1 MNQSLF
7 RNFEATTQRAGI
19 AAAQGRQD
27 DAEEHYKQA
36 LSQYNAIKDSPIEH
50 SRKVSAYNE
59 LLTIYEQLN
68 TAGFV
73 GGKNASSVRIG
84 RNIGLIVPGR
94 KLSESRTEHGAQQ
107 KNREQNN
114 RSRMSFPAFAGL
126 FLAVILA
133 TTLVSKPATL
143 GFAVLEGNLGDT
155 NSGNIKYTGSAS
167 IDVQKL
173 TIISLKT
180 LFSDSAKHSLTFSAT
195 QPNGVFVDVANGI
208 LAITPAPGYHGT
220 AIMTIVAS
228 DGENVLRVPIAVQ
241 VN

>member
-7 RNFEATTQRAGI
+7 RNFAATTQRAGI
-19 AAAQGRQD
+19 AAAQGKQD

-73 GGKNASSVRIG
+73 GGRNASSVRIG
-84 RNIGLIVPGR
+84 RNIGLIVPER
-94 KLSESRTEHGAQQ
+94 KLSESRTEKASQQ
-107 KNREQNN
+107 KNGQQNN
-114 RSRMSFPAFAGL
+114 HSRMSFPAFAGI

-143 GFAVLEGNLGDT
+143 GFAILEGSLGDT
-155 NSGNIKYTGSAS
+155 NSGNIKYTGSSS

-173 TIISLKT
+173 TVISLKT
-180 LFSDSAKHSLTFSAT
+180 LFSDSTKHELLFSAT
-195 QPNGVFVDVANGI
+195 QPSGLFVDVANGM
-208 LAITPAPGYHGT
+208 LAITPAPGFHGT
-220 AIMTIVAS
+220 ATITIVAS
-228 DGENVLRVPIAVQ
+228 DGESVLRVPIAVR
-241 VN
+241 VM